1 MRRSWFR
8 ELLRRRIAVILLLIL
23 QALFIVYVVRSDTLA
38 AEVLRDLL
46 RLLSVVIVL
55 HVISHKDKGANK
67 VAWVFLALLFPLFGG
82 AFYFLYH
89 FQSSTRRFTQ
99 AISEITQASAGLYA
113 LPEDAFSQVEQSFLL
128 LILLMNTGKILRLI
142 CRNPLPLVLRQAAS
156 GNEL

>member
-55 HVISHKDKGANK
+55 HVISHKDKG
-67 VAWVFLALLFPLFGG
+67 G
-82 AFYFLYH
+82 
-89 FQSSTRRFTQ
+89 Q
-99 AISEITQASAGLYA
+99 
-113 LPEDAFSQVEQSFLL
+113 
-128 LILLMNTGKILRLI
+128 
-142 CRNPLPLVLRQAAS
+142 
-156 GNEL
+156 